1 MMEHP
6 DHLNQVF
13 LTLFLS
19 FLVSAEG
26 INADAQKVKTI
37 KDWPIP
43 KTLTEVCSFHGF
55 ATLHH
60 FTGDLLEDLAP
71 LWLLLLIARD
81 KMSFTG
87 LLQPLGHLKKLS

>member
-1 MMEHP
+1 MMEHL

-55 ATLHH
+55 ASFYRR
-60 FTGDLLEDLAP
+60 FTGGFSTIMA
-71 LWLLLLIARD
+71 LITNCTR
-81 KMSFTG
+81 
-87 LLQPLGHLKKLS
+87 